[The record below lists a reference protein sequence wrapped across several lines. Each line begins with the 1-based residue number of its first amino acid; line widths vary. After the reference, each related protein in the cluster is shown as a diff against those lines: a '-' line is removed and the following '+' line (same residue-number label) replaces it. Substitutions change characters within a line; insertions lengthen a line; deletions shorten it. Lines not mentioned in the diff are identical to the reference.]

1 MDPKP
6 LYPSDA
12 TPTPNMTGTPRW
24 WTDQHTS
31 GWEKVKLAF
40 QRDWEQT
47 KADFS
52 MDGGRELNQG
62 AGDTIAQAAGKQPIP
77 PLDVQTHPTDPKD
90 AAKAEEKAAK
100 RAEKEAEKASETAAD
115 AQKKIDDARAKLAE
129 KIGDART
136 DEQKKEDKARED
148 IAKAQQSSAETVE
161 KERARREEAEAKA
174 LREAAEARA
183 KGPSLSDE
191 QDKLNKK
198 VNSALEDQAKAQLKA
213 EEKIAS
219 AREDAAKTI
228 AKQNEKIQQS
238 AADRDAAMAAWRAAE
253 QEARY
258 GYGVR
263 SQYADHGEWDSSLE
277 SKLQSE
283 WDQLGTG
290 RSWDQS
296 KAGVHRGWNLA
307 KKVG

>member
-1 MDPKP
+1 MDTKAH
-6 LYPSDA
+6 LASDDA
-12 TPTPNMTGTPRW
+12 LTPNMTGTPRW

-62 AGDTIAQAAGKQPIP
+62 VGDTIAQATGTQPIP
-77 PLDVQTHPTDPKD
+77 PLDVKTHPTDPKD
-90 AAKAEEKAAK
+90 ALKAEEKAAK
-100 RAEKEAEKASETAAD
+100 KAEKETEKAAETAES

-136 DEQKKEDKARED
+136 DEHKAENKVAEK
-148 IAKAQQSSAETVE
+148 IAEAEQSAAEKIE
-161 KERARREEAEAKA
+161 KERARQQEDAAKA
-174 LREAAEARA
+174 LREAADARSGTA
-183 KGPSLSDE
+183 LAVE
-191 QDKLNKK
+191 QEKLNKK
-198 VNSALEDQAKAQLKA
+198 VNSELESQAKAELKA

-228 AKQNEKIQQS
+228 SKQTEKVNE
-238 AADRDAAMAAWRAAE
+238 ANADRDKALAAWRAAE

-258 GYGVR
+258 GHGAR
-263 SQYADHGEWDSSLE
+263 SQYPDHQVWDSTLE
-277 SKLQSE
+277 TRLENE
-283 WDQLGTG
+283 WNMLGTG
-290 RSWDQS
+290 RSWSQS
-296 KAGVHRGWNLA
+296 KQGVHRGWDLA
-307 KKVG
+307 RKMG